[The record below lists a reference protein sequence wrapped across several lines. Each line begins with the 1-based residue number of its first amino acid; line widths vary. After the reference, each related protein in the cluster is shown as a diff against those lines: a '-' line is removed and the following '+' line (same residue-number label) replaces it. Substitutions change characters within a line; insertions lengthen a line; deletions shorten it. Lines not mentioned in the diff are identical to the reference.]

1 MNDARGG
8 ARRVSPRTL
17 WWVGALWSTAGAG
30 AMAVGAVLPWARV
43 PLFGVELDVP
53 GVAGLGALTLFAAFL
68 ALVFGRR
75 APLLAV
81 ALGLTALAIG
91 AQAQQETGRAVKG
104 HLLGLQQ
111 ALAPVNNN
119 LARAGLPTVDPF
131 PMGRP
136 WEEFVGPGPLWTFW
150 GGTALA
156 VGAAVMVAGERLG
169 RSCPRCA
176 ARWSPARAGTVTFCP
191 ACGLRIGPRS
201 ACPSCQAPVEPGD
214 IFCAACGVGLNPS
227 ETSAAPRS

>member
-1 MNDARGG
+1 MNDAGIT
-8 ARRVSPRTL
+8 RRISPQGL
-17 WWVGALWSTAGAG
+17 WRAAVMMSTAGAV

-75 APLLAV
+75 FPLLAV
-81 ALGLTALAIG
+81 GLGLTALGIG
-91 AQAQQETGRAVKG
+91 GQAQQETGRAVKG

-119 LARAGLPTVDPF
+119 LVRAGLPSIDPF
-131 PMGRP
+131 PMGRR
-136 WEEFVGPGPLWTFW
+136 WEGFVGPGPLWTFW
-150 GGTALA
+150 GGAALA
-156 VGAAVMVAGERLG
+156 VGAAAMFAGERLG

-176 ARWSPARAGTVTFCP
+176 ARWSPARAGAVTFCP
-191 ACGLRIGPRS
+191 ACGLRVGPRS
-201 ACPSCQAPVEPGD
+201 ACPSCQTPVEPGD
-214 IFCAACGVGLNPS
+214 TFCAACGVGLTYP
-227 ETSAAPRS
+227 PRPLP